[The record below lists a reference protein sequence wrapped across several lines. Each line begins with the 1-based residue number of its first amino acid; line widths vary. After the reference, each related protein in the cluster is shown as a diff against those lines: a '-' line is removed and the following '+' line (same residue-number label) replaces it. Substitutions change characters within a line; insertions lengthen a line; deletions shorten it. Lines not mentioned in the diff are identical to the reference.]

1 MSPSGEA
8 AAPASAPSTS
18 AAYVPTLFARTS
30 GPAGVVRDLYSIHLC
45 DRHVS
50 PLSFGHDPHAR
61 LQAQACRYRWGR
73 RYAGE
78 SALAKTSETIDC
90 AA

>member
-1 MSPSGEA
+1 MKALNAVLRCGRAFLKAEKHTLVGGFPMSPSGEA

-50 PLSFGHDPHAR
+50 PLSFG
-61 LQAQACRYRWGR
+61 
-73 RYAGE
+73 
-78 SALAKTSETIDC
+78 
-90 AA
+90 

>member
-50 PLSFGHDPHAR
+50 PLSFG
-61 LQAQACRYRWGR
+61 
-73 RYAGE
+73 
-78 SALAKTSETIDC
+78 
-90 AA
+90 

>member
-1 MSPSGEA
+1 MKALNAVLRLRTSFPEGREAYVSWRLSDVTLSGEA

-50 PLSFGHDPHAR
+50 PLSFG
-61 LQAQACRYRWGR
+61 
-73 RYAGE
+73 
-78 SALAKTSETIDC
+78 
-90 AA
+90 